1 MLERGNIPVR
11 PPKVIP
17 EEMQMPTDIDFA
29 KQLGEGEPLLA
40 DGRKAPDRRE
50 ISIRWLSGTFLTGI
64 TSSVLMGIA
73 LFAALDGRE
82 HLATP
87 SEAFA
92 ATDISNAGTTTEG
105 TERGRRLVGTAIAA
119 KPTDRNIVEIS
130 TVLHEGDR
138 SIVRSRPFAHVK
150 IALAA
155 NHSAKVDYPKF
166 NPLKIFS
173 SGKPEPAEEVSTG
186 SIYGA
191 EVDSEIHIKT
201 GDYPVRGAPYPY
213 AASMT
218 ADEAEETVRT
228 NGSILTDGTH
238 QVAVLH
244 YVDPQRF
251 AAVDSEL
258 DINSQLNARVIAE
271 NVSISPALPSDQ
283 HPVEFVDDVIAIRKG
298 KSMTEALVDA
308 GYNDSEAKYVAE
320 ILALET
326 GGKDLQEG
334 SVFRIGLEQRG
345 EITRIVRA
353 SVYVGT
359 SHVASVAVNDF
370 EVLVP
375 AAEPAPSPA
384 VATAFDNDDIPIA
397 VAGGRDLPRIYDGIL
412 KASLA
417 YGMTIEMTEK
427 IVRMLASSVDYQARL
442 KPTDS
447 LEALFSVNEETR
459 EAGEESELLYVS
471 ATIGNNAVGLYR
483 FRNPDDSS
491 VDYYDEEGR
500 SARQFLLRNPLPN
513 GRFRSGFGMRRHP
526 ILKYRRIHTGVD
538 WSAKRGTPI
547 IAAGN
552 GVVERAGWNKG
563 GYGKQTVIRHPN
575 GYVSSY
581 SHQTRIAKGIVP
593 GKRVRQGQVIGYVGS
608 TGLSTGP
615 HLHYELIVN
624 GTKVD
629 PMRVRLPDGKSLSG
643 ESLET
648 FQRERERIDR
658 LIKPDETPARIASAS

>member
-1 MLERGNIPVR
+1 
-11 PPKVIP
+11 
-17 EEMQMPTDIDFA
+17 MPTETDFA
-29 KQLGEGEPLLA
+29 KQLGEDDPLLA

-50 ISIRWLSGTFLTGI
+50 ISIRWLSGTFLTGV
-64 TSSVLMGIA
+64 TSSALMGIA

-82 HLATP
+82 QLVIP
-87 SEAFA
+87 GEAFA
-92 ATDISNAGTTTEG
+92 ATDISASGTATEG
-105 TERGRRLVGTAIAA
+105 AERGGRLVGMAIAT

-130 TVLHEGDR
+130 TMIHEGDR
-138 SIVRSRPFAHVK
+138 SVVRSRPFAHVK

-173 SGKPEPAEEVSTG
+173 AGKSEPAAEVSTG
-186 SIYGA
+186 TVYGA
-191 EVDSEIHIKT
+191 AVDSEIRLKT
-201 GDYPVRGAPYPY
+201 GDYPVKGAPYPY
-213 AASMT
+213 ATAMT

-228 NGSILTDGTH
+228 NGSILIDETY

-251 AAVDSEL
+251 TAVDPAL
-258 DINSQLNARVIAE
+258 DINSQPNAKVIAE
-271 NVSISPALPSDQ
+271 NVSISPAMPSSQ
-283 HPVEFVDDVIAIRKG
+283 HPVEFVDDVIAIRKA
-298 KSMTEALVDA
+298 KTMAEALVDA

-326 GGKDLQEG
+326 GGKELAEG
-334 SVFRIGLEQRG
+334 NIFRIGLEQRG

-353 SVYVGT
+353 SVYEGT
-359 SHVASVAVNDF
+359 RHVASVAVNDF
-370 EVLVP
+370 EILVP

-384 VATAFDNDDIPIA
+384 VATAFDDIPVA
-397 VAGGRDLPRIYDGIL
+397 VASGRDLPRVYDGVF

-417 YGMTIEMTEK
+417 YGMTVEMTEK
-427 IVRMLASSVDYQARL
+427 IVRMLASSVDYQTRL

-459 EAGEESELLYVS
+459 EAGEDSELLYVHAS
-471 ATIGNNAVGLYR
+471 IGNNAVGLYR
-483 FRNPDDSS
+483 FRNPEDGS
-491 VDYYDEEGR
+491 VDYYDSEGR

-526 ILKYRRIHTGVD
+526 ILKYRRMHTGVD
-538 WSAKRGTPI
+538 WSAPRDTPI
-547 IAAGN
+547 ITAGN
-552 GVVERAGWNKG
+552 GVVEKAGWNKG
-563 GYGKQTVIRHPN
+563 GYGKQTIIRHPN

-581 SHQTRIAKGIVP
+581 SHQTRIAKDIVP
-593 GKRVRQGQVIGYVGS
+593 GARVRQGQVIGYVGS

-624 GTKVD
+624 GNKVD

-648 FQRERERIDR
+648 FQRERQRIDR
-658 LIKPDETPARIASAS
+658 LIKPEETPARVAVNTD

>member
-1 MLERGNIPVR
+1 
-11 PPKVIP
+11 
-17 EEMQMPTDIDFA
+17 MPTDTDFA
-29 KQLGEGEPLLA
+29 KQLGEDEPLLA

-64 TSSVLMGIA
+64 TSSALMGIA

-82 HLATP
+82 QLAIP
-87 SEAFA
+87 GEAFA
-92 ATDISNAGTTTEG
+92 AADISAGTTTQGAEKG
-105 TERGRRLVGTAIAA
+105 GRLVGTAIAA

-130 TVLHEGDR
+130 TMIHEGDR
-138 SIVRSRPFAHVK
+138 SVVRSRPFAHVK

-173 SGKPEPAEEVSTG
+173 SGKSEPAEEVSTG
-186 SIYGA
+186 TIYGA
-191 EVDSEIHIKT
+191 EVDSEIRLKT
-201 GDYPVRGAPYPY
+201 GDYPVQGAPYPY
-213 AASMT
+213 AAAMT
-218 ADEAEETVRT
+218 AGEAEETVRT
-228 NGSILTDGTH
+228 NGSILTDETY

-251 AAVDSEL
+251 AAVDPAL

-271 NVSISPALPSDQ
+271 NVSISPAMPSSQ
-283 HPVEFVDDVIAIRKG
+283 HPVEFVDDVIAIRKA
-298 KSMTEALVDA
+298 KTMTEALVDA

-326 GGKDLQEG
+326 GGKDLQDG
-334 SVFRIGLEQRG
+334 NVFRIGLEQRG

-353 SVYVGT
+353 SVYQGT
-359 SHVASVAVNDF
+359 RHVASVAVNDF
-370 EVLVP
+370 EILVP

-384 VATAFDNDDIPIA
+384 VATAFDDIPIA
-397 VAGGRDLPRIYDGIL
+397 VASGRDLPRIYDGIF

-417 YGMTIEMTEK
+417 YGMTVEMTEK

-442 KPTDS
+442 KPADS

-459 EAGEESELLYVS
+459 EAGEDSELLYVS
-471 ATIGNNAVGLYR
+471 ASIGNSSVGLYR
-483 FRNPDDSS
+483 FRNPEDGS
-491 VDYYDEEGR
+491 VDYYDSEGR

-526 ILKYRRIHTGVD
+526 ILKYRRMHTGVD
-538 WSAKRGTPI
+538 WSAPRGTPI

-552 GVVERAGWNKG
+552 GVVEKAGWNKG
-563 GYGKQTVIRHPN
+563 GYGKQTIIRHPN

-593 GKRVRQGQVIGYVGS
+593 GARVKQGQVIGYVGS

-629 PMRVRLPDGKSLSG
+629 LMRVRLPDGKSLSG

-648 FQRERERIDR
+648 FQRERQRIDR
-658 LIKPDETPARIASAS
+658 LIKPEETPARLASAS